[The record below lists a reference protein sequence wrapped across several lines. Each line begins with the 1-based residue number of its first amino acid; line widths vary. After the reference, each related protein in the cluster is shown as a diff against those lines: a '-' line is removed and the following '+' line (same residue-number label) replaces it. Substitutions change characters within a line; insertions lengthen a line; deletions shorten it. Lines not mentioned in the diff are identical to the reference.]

1 MKFFMMALT
10 AATLFSQSSFAASP
24 KDSWSKLRADRNVI
38 ILQPHVLMQMG
49 AFNACATDT
58 ELRSINAV
66 KTCTAYKE
74 VVHGNPNSEAGGY
87 IEYVCTNYEMKDM
100 TIEREHQEQ
109 VCTKWLPPSEA
120 SSGECREWS
129 TVTRTYPR
137 DFSVE
142 VVSSV
147 GEMYMQHLFNKNL
160 SLPDC
165 K

>member
-10 AATLFSQSSFAASP
+10 AATLFSQASFAASP
-24 KDSWSKLRADRNVI
+24 KDSWAKLRADRNVI

-58 ELRSINAV
+58 ELRSINDV

-74 VVHGNPNSEAGGY
+74 VVHGNPNSEAGGW
-87 IEYVCTNYEMKDM
+87 IEHVCVNYEMR
-100 TIEREHQEQ
+100 EVVVQREHEEQ

-120 SSGECREWS
+120 SSGECREWK

-142 VVSSV
+142 VVSAV
-147 GEMYMQHLFNKNL
+147 GETYMQHLFNKSL